1 MTKPQPSTHDRLRRE
16 AAALFARRGY
26 GGTSMSVIA
35 NRVGIRKASLY
46 NYYDSKAD
54 LMVELLEQSL
64 LDWERA
70 CRLEEI
76 PGGSSVEQR
85 LAAYLA
91 AAVRFS
97 RQHPQSVGIIRL
109 AAGQMPSEVRDR
121 VQEILDRHDAAWRKT
136 LTALFTEAI
145 ERGEVEPADP
155 YELGL
160 FWSVFVHGLLIN
172 QIFATNKA
180 DAMVARLES
189 LWQMFWRGLSGRLP
203 TTELQP

>member
-1 MTKPQPSTHDRLRRE
+1 MNTDQLSTHDKLRRE

-26 GGTSMSVIA
+26 GGTSMAEIA
-35 NRVGIRKASLY
+35 DRVGIRKASLY

-70 CRLEEI
+70 CRVGDI
-76 PGGSSVEQR
+76 PSGLSVEER
-85 LAAYLA
+85 LGTYLA
-91 AAVRFS
+91 AAVRFG
-97 RQHPQSVGIIRL
+97 RQHPQAVGIIRL
-109 AAGQMPSEVRDR
+109 AAGQMPSDVRHR
-121 VQEILDRHDAAWRKT
+121 VQGILDRHDEAWRQT

-145 ERGEVEPADP
+145 ERGEVEPRDP

-172 QIFATNKA
+172 QIFATAKA
-180 DAMVARLES
+180 DAMLASLQS

-203 TTELQP
+203 STELQV

>member
-1 MTKPQPSTHDRLRRE
+1 MTTKEVSTHDRLRRE
-16 AAALFARRGY
+16 AAALFARHGY
-26 GGTSMSVIA
+26 GGTSMAEIA
-35 NRVGIRKASLY
+35 GRVGIRKASLY

-64 LDWERA
+64 LDWEKA
-70 CRLEEI
+70 CRLGDLSGD
-76 PGGSSVEQR
+76 PSVEQR

-91 AAVRFS
+91 AALRFS
-97 RQHPQSVGIIRL
+97 RQHPQAVGIIRL

-121 VQEILDRHDAAWRKT
+121 VQRILDRHDAAWREA

-145 ERGEVEPADP
+145 ERGEVEPVDP

-189 LWQMFWRGLSGRLP
+189 LWQLFWRGLSGRMP
-203 TTELQP
+203 TTELQL